1 MAALPPALFLAL
13 VEPDA
18 LVDLGVAF
26 AVGLVIGLQRER
38 VYAVQGKPGPAGART
53 FPIVALFGGITMLAG
68 GTSGAGPVLAAA
80 ALLCVGWLAALA
92 YRRTSHEGIGIT
104 TEVLLLLTFALGAV
118 SVAGHREVAAVVGA
132 ASVILVALKQRLH
145 GFAGRLTDEDET
157 ATLKFIAVA
166 LLVLPFLPD
175 RELGPYGAV
184 NPHDVGFMV
193 VLVAG
198 VSFVGYV
205 AVKSVGPDRGLLLT
219 GLLGGLVSTTATTA
233 SFARRSRET
242 PELSAPLALGTV
254 AALAMLYP
262 RVLVLVIAVDPTFGP
277 TLWPHLAAMAAVSV
291 AVAGAG
297 LLVEKRRRQQR
308 ARAVVPLKNPFEL
321 APALWFAAIYAVVV
335 IVVKVAIA
343 RFGSAGLY
351 VAGAVSGT
359 TDLDAITLTA
369 SRLHSTGTN
378 AVVLA
383 RTVTIAVISNT
394 LVKTGI
400 ALFLGT
406 AAFSRRVVTALLL
419 TAVAGVVSIL
429 VF

>member
-1 MAALPPALFLAL
+1 MPALPVAL

-53 FPIVALFGGITMLAG
+53 FPIVALFGGVTMLAG
-68 GTSGAGPVLAAA
+68 GTTGAGPVLAAA

-92 YRRTSHEGIGIT
+92 YRRTSHQGVGIT

-175 RELGPYGAV
+175 AEFGPYGAV

-205 AVKSVGPDRGLLLT
+205 AVKAVGPDRGLLLT

-242 PELSAPLALGTV
+242 PELSAPLAIGTV

-262 RVLVLVIAVDPTFGP
+262 RVLVLVIAVDPSFGP
-277 TLWPHLAAMAAVSV
+277 TLWPYLAAMAAVSV
-291 AVAGAG
+291 AVAGVG
-297 LLVEKRRRQQR
+297 LLLERRRQR
-308 ARAVVPLKNPFEL
+308 ARAEVPLKNPFEL

-335 IVVKVAIA
+335 IVVRVASA

-359 TDLDAITLTA
+359 TDVDAITLTA
-369 SRLHSTGTN
+369 ARLHSTGTS

-406 AAFSRRVVTALLL
+406 AAFSRRVVAALLL